1 MYEGHVFRSKLRKK
15 IRSTRAAWAFNKHL
29 RSKSRR
35 VAGGHTLIRKRYLHN
50 KTPRRVRE
58 INFPKHK
65 CVNRKRHITAP
76 NTSSN
81 YTSASEREAN
91 PTRCDYPFRHRA
103 TSRLSNKLRFQQ
115 LLTDASKPHYSDL
128 SVFNWHRVVD
138 ATHEYRT
145 KSSRSLPSRASK
157 SLE

>member
-1 MYEGHVFRSKLRKK
+1 MYEGHVFHSKLRKK

-58 INFPKHK
+58 IDFPKHK
-65 CVNRKRHITAP
+65 CVNRKRNITAP

-81 YTSASEREAN
+81 YTSASKREAN

-103 TSRLSNKLRFQQ
+103 TSRLSNKLRFSTITNRRFETPLQ
-115 LLTDASKPHYSDL
+115 
-128 SVFNWHRVVD
+128 
-138 ATHEYRT
+138 
-145 KSSRSLPSRASK
+145 RSFGV
-157 SLE
+157 